1 MIETC
6 TLLHD
11 HCIIEN
17 VSRKLTCNVAFC
29 HSINKGDL
37 VRKSFR
43 IVYGTQRQNVFMYF
57 ERGRALRKIAFN
69 GEGFHVKDMSLNDR
83 QKSTTLVD
91 IGRIINMLL
100 ITTCCTKN
108 GVYCLPANSHF

>member
-6 TLLHD
+6 TLLHH

-17 VSRKLTCNVAFC
+17 VSRKLTCNVTFC

-43 IVYGTQRQNVFMYF
+43 IVFGTQKQCAFMYF

-69 GEGFHVKDMSLNDR
+69 GEGFHVKGMSLD
-83 QKSTTLVD
+83 D
-91 IGRIINMLL
+91 IE
-100 ITTCCTKN
+100 
-108 GVYCLPANSHF
+108 

>member
-1 MIETC
+1 MIEIL

-43 IVYGTQRQNVFMYF
+43 IVYVTQRQSAFKYF

-69 GEGFHVKDMSLNDR
+69 GEGFHVKGMSLDN
-83 QKSTTLVD
+83 
-91 IGRIINMLL
+91 IG
-100 ITTCCTKN
+100 
-108 GVYCLPANSHF
+108 